1 MKNANRPVSLPSQ
14 SIPEDTT
21 DHRCEVNQSNDD
33 PLNIKNN
40 GFFYKL
46 KLLCI
51 LVSSGGIVIQG

>member
-40 GFFYKL
+40 GLIFL
-46 KLLCI
+46 
-51 LVSSGGIVIQG
+51 